1 MAPSALQQLKT
12 LFDASQWILLF
23 KTETVRG
30 EIIVIVI
37 VDTNL
42 ARNENS
48 YSELLGNRKQLQAIA
63 ASNELYIPAV
73 VIDEI
78 VTQKRLSFL
87 REQAQINRSGIL
99 KLTSFS
105 IDEAESL
112 AFEQVEKKIRSDKS
126 IPFNVLPQAPVE
138 YAFPRI
144 YNWAINH
151 EPPFEERSDK
161 GFKDACI
168 VASIDFFLE
177 QSSEEKQVLICT
189 DDKRMAEYFK
199 NRTNITVEGD
209 LKNVIKLNNRPK
221 DKERVS
227 KPQRTSDADMKNT
240 AKDDV
245 NALIEALAN
254 SISFAETHSIISKL
268 SSSSHM
274 PTSPPELR
282 LLSGA

>member
-1 MAPSALQQLKT
+1 M
-12 LFDASQWILLF
+12 
-23 KTETVRG
+23 
-30 EIIVIVI
+30 IVI

-112 AFEQVEKKIRSDKS
+112 AFEQVEKKIRNDKS
-126 IPFNVLPQAPVE
+126 IPFNVLPHAPVE

-168 VASIDFFLE
+168 VASIDFF
-177 QSSEEKQVLICT
+177 S
-189 DDKRMAEYFK
+189 
-199 NRTNITVEGD
+199 NRVQ
-209 LKNVIKLNNRPK
+209 KKSRC
-221 DKERVS
+221 
-227 KPQRTSDADMKNT
+227 
-240 AKDDV
+240 
-245 NALIEALAN
+245 
-254 SISFAETHSIISKL
+254 
-268 SSSSHM
+268 
-274 PTSPPELR
+274 
-282 LLSGA
+282 